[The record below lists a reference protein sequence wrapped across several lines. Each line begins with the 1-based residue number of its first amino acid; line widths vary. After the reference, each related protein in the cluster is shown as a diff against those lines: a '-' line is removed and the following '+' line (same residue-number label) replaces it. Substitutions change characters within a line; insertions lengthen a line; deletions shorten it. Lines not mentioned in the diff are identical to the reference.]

1 MERRSAHRASIDRRT
16 SVSVGSPPSSARRSL
31 PPPTDEDV
39 GPAVL
44 DPDEAFLQLGDGDD
58 WPAHWGA
65 ARIATP

>member
-1 MERRSAHRASIDRRT
+1 
-16 SVSVGSPPSSARRSL
+16 VSDGSPPSSARRSL

-65 ARIATP
+65 ARIASP